1 MKGLRNKIQTLVERI
16 NKRFIEINTA
26 NMFKNQFKVQ
36 FYRNRCILYH
46 NGVIY
51 KSKHIKC
58 IYDDLL
64 EYLELIK

>member
-1 MKGLRNKIQTLVERI
+1 MKGLRNEIQTLVERI

-26 NMFKNQFKVQ
+26 NMFKNQFKAQ
-36 FYRNRCILYH
+36 FYRNKCILYH
-46 NGVIY
+46 NGVIF
-51 KSKHIKC
+51 KSEHIKR